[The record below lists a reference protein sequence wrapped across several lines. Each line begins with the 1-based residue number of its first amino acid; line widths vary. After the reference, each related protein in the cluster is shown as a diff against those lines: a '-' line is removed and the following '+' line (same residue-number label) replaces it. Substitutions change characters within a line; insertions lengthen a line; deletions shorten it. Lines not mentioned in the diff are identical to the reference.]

1 MGVHSLM
8 QVGVADIAR
17 CIVWKWVCVQMKDL
31 KLSSAYCKRRVVGNS
46 VQTRIWVTKPFLCLP
61 ASKPRA
67 LHTLNGHVE
76 P

>member
-31 KLSSAYCKRRVVGNS
+31 GCQVCACRRACTHIAQAEWSPRWLNY
-46 VQTRIWVTKPFLCLP
+46 PLCLP
-61 ASKPRA
+61 PSREA
-67 LHTLNGHVE
+67 LTQE
-76 P
+76 